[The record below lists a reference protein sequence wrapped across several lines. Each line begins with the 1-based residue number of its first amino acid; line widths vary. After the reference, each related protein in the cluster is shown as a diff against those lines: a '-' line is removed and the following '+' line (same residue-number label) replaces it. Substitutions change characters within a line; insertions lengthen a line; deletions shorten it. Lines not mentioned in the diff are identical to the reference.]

1 MSGQQLSE
9 LLSPVIF
16 QFGTGGIG
24 GFIVGYA
31 MKKISKLL
39 AILVGLFIVFLLYL
53 STQGIITVNY
63 GELWNALASLFA
75 FAKESAS
82 WFIGL
87 ISLLPFMGSFI
98 VGLIL
103 GFKLG

>member
-1 MSGQQLSE
+1 
-9 LLSPVIF
+9 
-16 QFGTGGIG
+16 
-24 GFIVGYA
+24 

>member
-63 GELWNALASLFA
+63 GELWNALANLFA